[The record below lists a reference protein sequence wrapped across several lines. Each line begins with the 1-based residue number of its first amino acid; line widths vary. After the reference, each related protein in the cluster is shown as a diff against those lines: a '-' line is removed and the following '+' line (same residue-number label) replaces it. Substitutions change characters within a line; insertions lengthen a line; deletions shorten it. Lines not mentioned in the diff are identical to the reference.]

1 MVSKEDPAS
10 QVAPKST
17 ERFWLIASR
26 DGIKEFIA
34 RNGEFTVNISLIEG
48 RDAHSWWFMLKTL
61 TRCIGGVSVW
71 ARFGA

>member
-17 ERFWLIASR
+17 EHFWLIAPR

-48 RDAHSWWFMLKTL
+48 RDAHS
-61 TRCIGGVSVW
+61 
-71 ARFGA
+71 